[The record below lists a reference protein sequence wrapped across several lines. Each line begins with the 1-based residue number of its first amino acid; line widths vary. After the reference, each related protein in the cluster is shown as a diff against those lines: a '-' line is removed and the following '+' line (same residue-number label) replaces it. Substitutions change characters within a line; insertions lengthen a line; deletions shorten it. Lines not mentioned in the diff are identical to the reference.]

1 MPIIVNNDSFTVI
14 QFSILCYNI
23 FYKFNFDHLSRMPSN
38 RRKISIK
45 NKSTGE
51 RTIHRSQKNHCT
63 IDDDEHEQLP
73 RRTRNTN
80 NDTLREKTV
89 HAREIRSVVSQTR
102 VNKFAIDMA
111 ASSTSSSL
119 STQSR
124 ETRTTA
130 RHASHASRREISS
143 WVNQRGAV
151 IAEKRM
157 YL

>member
-1 MPIIVNNDSFTVI
+1 M

-23 FYKFNFDHLSRMPSN
+23 FYKFHFDHLSRMPSN

-45 NKSTGE
+45 NKSTGGKDDP
-51 RTIHRSQKNHCT
+51 SFPMAQKNHCT

-157 YL
+157 YLW